1 MRPGE
6 TAAQRKDTVGR
17 RKGLVGAEAEFA
29 ARIGDALGAV
39 SQREIIATDE
49 GLFGVGGKIEGRELG
64 GGIGR
69 DADTTDPGVVGLS
82 LSRDGS
88 FSGLA
93 LDDEMKKR
101 DADGWCGV
109 QIVNLASGD
118 IVQWIRIEGAVSELY
133 DVAVLPGVRRPM
145 AASFTGPEI
154 NDPLTFE
161 A

>member
-1 MRPGE
+1 LLQKRRAPE
-6 TAAQRKDTVGR
+6 IKDQTYLSDAPASPTSSATALPQLTAAHVTCSRGM
-17 RKGLVGAEAEFA
+17 
-29 ARIGDALGAV
+29 
-39 SQREIIATDE
+39 
-49 GLFGVGGKIEGRELG
+49 
-64 GGIGR
+64 
-69 DADTTDPGVVGLS
+69 AD
-82 LSRDGS
+82 
-88 FSGLA
+88 SGLA

-118 IVQWIRIEGAVSELY
+118 IVQWNRIEGAVTELY

-161 A
+161 M